1 MNLLLDTHV
10 LLWWL
15 SDNPRLSKKG
25 RKSIEDADTVWVSA
39 VTGWEIE
46 AKRARGL
53 LEAPGDLEEALR
65 FNDFRPLPLRFG
77 HAVAAGQLPTIHRD
91 PFDRMLVAQAKM
103 EGLVLVTVDKEI
115 AKYGV
120 AVIAG

>member
-1 MNLLLDTHV
+1 
-10 LLWWL
+10 
-15 SDNPRLSKKG
+15 
-25 RKSIEDADTVWVSA
+25 
-39 VTGWEIE
+39 
-46 AKRARGL
+46 
-53 LEAPGDLEEALR
+53 LEEALR

-77 HAVAAGQLPTIHRD
+77 HAVAAGQLPAIHRD
-91 PFDRMLVAQAKM
+91 PFDRMLVAQAKL

>member
-65 FNDFRPLPLRFG
+65 FSNFKPLPLRFE
-77 HAVAAGQLPTIHRD
+77 HATAAGRLPAIHRD
-91 PFDRMLVAQAKM
+91 PFDRMLVAQAKL
-103 EGLVLVTVDKEI
+103 EGLVLVTVDKEM

>member
-46 AKRARGL
+46 TKRARGL
-53 LEAPGDLEEALR
+53 LEAPGDWEEALR
-65 FNDFRPLPLRFG
+65 FTDSRPLPLRFG
-77 HAVAAGQLPTIHRD
+77 HAVAAGQLPAIHRD
-91 PFDRMLVAQAKM
+91 PFDRMLVAQAKL